1 MSVPQAATP
10 IAHPYLRR
18 LERLVRTLIR
28 GRFEG
33 AKSIWNLQL
42 DLLQLQRDVQEAI
55 GTTKKR
61 ARSDPDSRADLESLQ
76 EVRWHARRFGD
87 AIAWL
92 LLGLN
97 RQLIYPLAQ
106 NEPHLATPDDH
117 GSRGMIGI
125 ATALSNDGWRFPLL
139 HDITD
144 CLRIGD
150 ITFVKVEQ
158 DRQIQTVE
166 IKARLLDERPA
177 ADGKTAFEYPV
188 TVIPVPDEHLP
199 TPMPD
204 GEQTGRYLPPS
215 SRQSSPEPS
224 ARVIRQVRRLHV
236 ARAHQEVQPGTL
248 TEIDGKPA
256 FSARA
261 TLTKPGHWKSLRR
274 VVRRARAGG
283 YASESVENTF
293 LYVALY
299 RPEGISVDSTQS
311 QYPQIAQDL
320 LNSGI
325 LFEENQGRNELVI
338 SSVPSPE
345 ERGPQLFLPYYLYS
359 LPQTAIIDLLRGR
372 LAIFVLVNS
381 GRIVAALEEEGYEVT
396 IPSGRN
402 DFGNDSL
409 VITTTVEDK
418 AGRPYRIE
426 LRNLQFHV
434 PETIYE
440 FQSVQYLI
448 EVAAAMRG
456 AAKIAAERLSQSMFS
471 PRREAT

>member
-1 MSVPQAATP
+1 
-10 IAHPYLRR
+10 
-18 LERLVRTLIR
+18 
-28 GRFEG
+28 
-33 AKSIWNLQL
+33 
-42 DLLQLQRDVQEAI
+42 
-55 GTTKKR
+55 
-61 ARSDPDSRADLESLQ
+61 
-76 EVRWHARRFGD
+76 
-87 AIAWL
+87 
-92 LLGLN
+92 
-97 RQLIYPLAQ
+97 
-106 NEPHLATPDDH
+106 
-117 GSRGMIGI
+117 MIGI
-125 ATALSNDGWRFPLL
+125 ATALSNDGWGFPLL

-150 ITFVKVEQ
+150 VTFVKITQ
-158 DRQIQTVE
+158 DHQIRTVE
-166 IKARLLDERPA
+166 IKTRLLEERPA
-177 ADGKTAFEYPV
+177 ADGKTTFEYQV
-188 TVIPVPDEHLP
+188 TVIPAPDEYMPALI
-199 TPMPD
+199 PD
-204 GEQTGRYLPPS
+204 GEHTGRDLPPS
-215 SRQSSPEPS
+215 PREPSPEPS

-261 TLTKPGHWKSLRR
+261 TVSRSGHWISLRR

-299 RPEGISVDSTQS
+299 RPEGISVDSAQS

-320 LNSGI
+320 LDSGI
-325 LFEENQGRNELVI
+325 LFEESRGRNELVI

-345 ERGPQLFLPYYLYS
+345 GRGPQLFLPYYLYS

-372 LAIFVLVNS
+372 LAILVLVNS

-402 DFGNDSL
+402 DFGSDSL
-409 VITTTVEDK
+409 VITATLEDK
-418 AGRPYRIE
+418 AGRPFPVE
-426 LRNLQFHV
+426 LHNLQVHV
-434 PETIYE
+434 LETIYE
-440 FQSVQYLI
+440 FQSVQYII

-456 AAKIAAERLSQSMFS
+456 VAETAVERLSQSTFS

>member
-1 MSVPQAATP
+1 MSDPQAATP
-10 IAHPYLRR
+10 AANPYLRR

-28 GRFEG
+28 GHFEG
-33 AKSIWNLQL
+33 ARSIWKLQL
-42 DLLQLQRDVQEAI
+42 DLLQLQRDVQAAI
-55 GTTKKR
+55 GATKKR
-61 ARSDPDSRADLESLQ
+61 ARSDPASRADLESLR

-97 RQLIYPLAQ
+97 RQLIYPLAR
-106 NEPHLATPDDH
+106 NEPHPVTPEDH

-125 ATALSNDGWRFPLL
+125 ATALSNDGWGFPLL

-150 ITFVKVEQ
+150 VTFVKITQ
-158 DRQIQTVE
+158 DHQIRTVE
-166 IKARLLDERPA
+166 IKTRLLEERPA
-177 ADGKTAFEYPV
+177 ADGKTTFEYQV
-188 TVIPVPDEHLP
+188 TVIPAPDEYMPALI
-199 TPMPD
+199 PD
-204 GEQTGRYLPPS
+204 GEHTGRDLPPS
-215 SRQSSPEPS
+215 PREPSPEPS

-236 ARAHQEVQPGTL
+236 ARAHQEVQPG
-248 TEIDGKPA
+248 
-256 FSARA
+256 
-261 TLTKPGHWKSLRR
+261 HWISLRR

-299 RPEGISVDSTQS
+299 RPEGISVDSAQS

-320 LNSGI
+320 LDSGI
-325 LFEENQGRNELVI
+325 LFEESRGRNELVI

-345 ERGPQLFLPYYLYS
+345 GRGPQLFLPYYLYS

-372 LAIFVLVNS
+372 LAILVLVNS

-402 DFGNDSL
+402 DFGSDSL
-409 VITTTVEDK
+409 VITATLEDK
-418 AGRPYRIE
+418 AGRPFPVE
-426 LRNLQFHV
+426 LHNLQVHV
-434 PETIYE
+434 LETIYE
-440 FQSVQYLI
+440 FQSVQYII

-456 AAKIAAERLSQSMFS
+456 VAETAVERLSQSTFS